1 MSSIIRDRKQAV
13 IQVIADF
20 LSASIAWGLFFI
32 FRKAYIEPET
42 FQREV
47 PINLDNQFYWGLV
60 IVPLFWLIAYQM
72 IGTYYNVFRRSRL
85 GILGE
90 TLVISIVGVTILFF
104 LLILD
109 DSIINY
115 IQYYN
120 SYFALF
126 GLHFGITAIQRMLI
140 ATLNARRIQSKTT
153 GFNTLIIGSG
163 EKAFQIYDEIENQEL
178 SSGNLFIGYIPVN
191 GTDDGKFKNK
201 LPKLGEF
208 KEVLRI
214 IQDKDV
220 EEVIL
225 APEVSEHSYL
235 EKMIAELEI
244 SNAIIKIIPGIYD
257 LVLGSVKMSAIFSAP
272 LVEISHAV
280 MPRWQRSLKR
290 LFDIV
295 VSIFAIV
302 ALMPV
307 YIITAIIVKTT
318 SKGPALYSH
327 YRVGLNGK
335 PFLMYKFRSMF
346 CDAEKNGPQLS
357 SKNDSRITP
366 FGRFMRKVRLDE
378 IPQFYNV
385 LNGTMSLVGP
395 RPERQYY
402 IDQLVQIAPHYR
414 LLHKVRPGITGWGQV
429 KFGYAENLEEM
440 IERLKYDILYIENMT
455 FALDLKILIYTFL
468 IVIQGR
474 GK

>member
-1 MSSIIRDRKQAV
+1 MSSIARDKKQAG

-20 LSASIAWGLFFI
+20 LSASLAWGLFFV
-32 FRKAYIEPET
+32 FRKVFIETET
-42 FQREV
+42 FQTEI
-47 PINLDNQFYWGLV
+47 PIVLDEQFYWGLV
-60 IVPLFWLIAYQM
+60 IIPIFWLIAYQM
-72 IGTYYNVFRRSRL
+72 LGTYYNVYRRSRL

-90 TLVISIVGVTILFF
+90 TLIISLVGVTILFF

-109 DSIINY
+109 DSIVNY
-115 IQYYN
+115 RQYYI
-120 SYFALF
+120 SYLALF
-126 GLHFGITAIQRMLI
+126 SLHFGITALQRMVI
-140 ATLNARRIQSKTT
+140 GTFNAKRIQNKTV

-163 EKAFQIYDEIENQEL
+163 SKAKEIYQEIENQEL
-178 SSGNLFIGYIPVN
+178 SSGNLFVGYVPVN
-191 GTDDGKFKNK
+191 GIDEGKLHGI

-208 KEVLRI
+208 KDVIHI
-214 IQDKDV
+214 IQQHDI

-225 APEVSEHSYL
+225 APEVNEHSYL

-244 SNAIIKIIPGIYD
+244 SNVIIKIIPGVYD

-290 LFDIV
+290 LFDIM
-295 VSIFAIV
+295 VSICAI
-302 ALMPV
+302 LILLPV
-307 YIITAIIVKTT
+307 FIITAIIVKST

-335 PFLMYKFRSMF
+335 PFLMYKFRSMY

-357 SKNDSRITP
+357 SQNDSRITP

-385 LNGTMSLVGP
+385 LIGNMSLVGP

-402 IDQLVQIAPHYR
+402 IDQLVAVAPHYR
-414 LLHKVRPGITGWGQV
+414 MLHKVRPGITGWGQV
-429 KFGYAENLEEM
+429 KFGYAENINEM

-455 FALDLKILIYTFL
+455 FALDLKILIYTLL